1 MGKLVLFMHTSLDM
15 YVARPDGGLDWAHV
29 DNEIFE
35 FVGNRVDETDTA
47 LYGRVT
53 FEMMEA
59 YWPTAA
65 EQAGASDHDVR
76 HARWYKNA
84 KKVVLS
90 RSWQGKELPRVQ
102 VISNNIKEQVA
113 ALKASSEKDILIFG
127 SPSAV
132 HALMA
137 EGLVD
142 HIWIFLNPVILG
154 NGVPLF
160 KDIKETLKL
169 RLTTSHTFSS
179 GVVCLSY
186 EIVQG

>member
-15 YVARPDGGLDWAHV
+15 FTAGPNGEMDWIHV

-35 FVGNRVDETDTA
+35 YVGKRVDETDTA

-65 EQAGASDHDVR
+65 EQPGATDHDR
-76 HARWYKNA
+76 HHANWYKTA

-90 RSWQGKELPRVQ
+90 RSWKGRSLDNVE
-102 VISNNIKEQVA
+102 VISDHIKEQVT
-113 ALKASSEKDILIFG
+113 ALKASSKKDILIFG

-132 HALMA
+132 HSLMA
-137 EGLVD
+137 EGLID
-142 HIWIFLNPVILG
+142 DIWIFVNPVLIG
-154 NGVPLF
+154 KGIPLF
-160 KDIKETLKL
+160 NNISELVKL
-169 RLTTSHTFSS
+169 RLCLSHTFSS

-186 EIVQG
+186 TAGE